1 MNTKEKLDLLA
12 AAISQLGLLYREL
25 NGDMPKLE
33 FVGAGAS
40 ANSEVKKMPEILLS
54 HSPSRPEMSISKVM
68 IYILNTATAAL
79 KNAAV
84 LTKTVQGGTSGE
96 DEFISTKSK
105 SPFTAKLRRSVWQN

>member
-40 ANSEVKKMPEILLS
+40 ANSEVKKMP
-54 HSPSRPEMSISKVM
+54 
-68 IYILNTATAAL
+68 
-79 KNAAV
+79 
-84 LTKTVQGGTSGE
+84 
-96 DEFISTKSK
+96 
-105 SPFTAKLRRSVWQN
+105 